1 MIINIHS
8 KNPQQRLIK
17 QVVEVLGNGGVI
29 AYPTDSGYA
38 LGCSLGNKN
47 AMDIIINIRKLSKHH
62 HFTLMMKDL
71 SHVGE
76 YAKLNNSGFRLMKKI
91 LPGSYT
97 FILEGRK
104 DIPGRLLNGKRKT
117 IGVRISSHPIVQSI
131 LDDLIEPM
139 MSVSLIIKGY
149 EFYNCNDVKA
159 VLNGSISLVIDAG
172 HCPPEPTTVID
183 LSRDEALVLRE
194 GSGSLEFV
202 S

>member
-8 KNPQQRLIK
+8 ENPQQRLIK

-47 AMDIIINIRKLSKHH
+47 AMDMIINIRKLSKHH